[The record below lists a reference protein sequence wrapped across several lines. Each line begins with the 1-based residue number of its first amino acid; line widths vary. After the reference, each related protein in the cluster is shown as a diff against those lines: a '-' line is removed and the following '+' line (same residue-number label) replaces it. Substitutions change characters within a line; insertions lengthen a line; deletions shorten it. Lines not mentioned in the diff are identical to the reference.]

1 MSWWVPAWQCKA
13 NTYELVVKT
22 FAGEGRGGSPPIL
35 ADTELQ
41 QLTAARAKQLGETS
55 LYLYMTRIC
64 ILRALDIFVFHC
76 SVFLCGNLFTPP
88 SQIRFSDRT
97 LKRCFGPH

>member
-41 QLTAARAKQLGETS
+41 QLTAARAKQLGGSS
-55 LYLYMTRIC
+55 LYLYMTRIF
-64 ILRALDIFVFHC
+64 ILRALDI
-76 SVFLCGNLFTPP
+76 LCF
-88 SQIRFSDRT
+88 IA
-97 LKRCFGPH
+97 RCFFVGIYSSLLHR